1 MPDFHLAYAAA
12 GKNEGTNVSVQFLQW
27 TFASSPR
34 NPLLHYVLGRVAASI
49 VAIPFAA
56 NDKATLERTG
66 PKIFSRAILDFIG
79 EYGSTTGFDDSN
91 HRHPRALLPA
101 EELEQHFFEKPNTT
115 IQQYTILLYE
125 LHLVPSVMN
134 VSLALCAIMHAW
146 LAWCTA
152 CGAAFNVPSS
162 TRSTPP
168 TPGSVRIQC
177 AAC

>member
-1 MPDFHLAYAAA
+1 M
-12 GKNEGTNVSVQFLQW
+12 QW

-66 PKIFSRAILDFIG
+66 PKLFSRAILDFIG

-101 EELEQHFFEKPNTT
+101 EELEQYGQVLELKGTYHGKPFEVRG
-115 IQQYTILLYE
+115 
-125 LHLVPSVMN
+125 LVLP
-134 VSLALCAIMHAW
+134 
-146 LAWCTA
+146 
-152 CGAAFNVPSS
+152 
-162 TRSTPP
+162 
-168 TPGSVRIQC
+168 VRGFG
-177 AAC
+177 